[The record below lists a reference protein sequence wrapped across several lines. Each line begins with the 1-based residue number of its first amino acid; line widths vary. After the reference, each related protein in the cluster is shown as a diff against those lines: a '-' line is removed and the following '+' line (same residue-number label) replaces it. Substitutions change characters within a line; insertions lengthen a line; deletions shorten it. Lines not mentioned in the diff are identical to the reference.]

1 MAQTFTKNTVED
13 AALRGTL
20 MPKFISVELRVAHPK
35 TLAEAKQ

>member
-20 MPKFISVELRVAHPK
+20 MPKLISGELRVSRSARV
-35 TLAEAKQ
+35 A